1 MTAPKTEGIVIGD
14 VVKFELPMAY
24 CRQEAVVGKIT
35 GATAKLPVGQLME
48 PSAAVAEVQ
57 TSTVG
62 SLMTGGTFR
71 LGYKGQWTADI
82 AFDAS
87 VAETKTALELLS
99 TVAVDDIV
107 QEALHEPD
115 TELTCT
121 WTFAIALGNVPM
133 LQMDITNA
141 TMATKTVVIVE
152 TVTGALVA
160 EKIVCTTGG
169 NCDCILL
176 EEVTL
181 DELKSDWYHELR
193 RAFLVRG
200 SAIVNS
206 DRVTIVVAQKA
217 TAIAALEALGI
228 QFRTEAEQV
237 EIGTPSSGD

>member
-48 PSAAVAEVQ
+48 PSSAVAEVQ
-57 TSTVG
+57 TSTLG
-62 SLMTGGTFR
+62 ALMTAGTFR
-71 LGYKGQWTADI
+71 LGYKGQWTPELV
-82 AFDAS
+82 FTS
-87 VAETKTALELLS
+87 TTAEIKAALEALS
-99 TVAVDDIV
+99 TVEVDDITP
-107 QEALHEPD
+107 EALHEPD

-141 TMATKTVVIVE
+141 TMATKTVIIVE

-160 EKIVCTTGG
+160 EKIVCATGA

-181 DELKSDWYHELR
+181 DELKSDWSHELR

-206 DRVTIVVAQKA
+206 DRVTIATAQKV
-217 TAIAALEALGI
+217 AALAALVALGI

-237 EIGTPSSGD
+237 EVGTPSSGD